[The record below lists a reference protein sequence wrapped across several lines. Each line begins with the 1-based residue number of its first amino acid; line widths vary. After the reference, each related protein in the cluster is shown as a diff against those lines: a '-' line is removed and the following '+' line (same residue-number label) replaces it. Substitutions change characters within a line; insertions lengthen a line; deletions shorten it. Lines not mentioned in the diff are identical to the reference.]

1 MTRAEPKQVV
11 RGWAVVGR
19 DGLPLVRTVGDTP
32 RAAVVN
38 WIVAEKIM
46 MLWSTDTDEY
56 VLAMFQQH
64 APARGA
70 RLAQVEMYVASTE
83 ERP

>member
-1 MTRAEPKQVV
+1 
-11 RGWAVVGR
+11 
-19 DGLPLVRTVGDTP
+19 
-32 RAAVVN
+32 VVN